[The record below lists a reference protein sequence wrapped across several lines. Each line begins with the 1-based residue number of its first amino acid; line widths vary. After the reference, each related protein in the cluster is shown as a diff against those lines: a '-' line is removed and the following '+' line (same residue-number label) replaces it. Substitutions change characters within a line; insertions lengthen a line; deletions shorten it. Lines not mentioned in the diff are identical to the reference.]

1 LREILNSHKLSDWGG
16 NIVTFDTPAI
26 IIIIVIIII
35 VPGFEYDI
43 KKTGT
48 PHYTKNLWG
57 NAYDT
62 AGL

>member
-1 LREILNSHKLSDWGG
+1 MREILNSHKLSDWGG

-26 IIIIVIIII
+26 IIII